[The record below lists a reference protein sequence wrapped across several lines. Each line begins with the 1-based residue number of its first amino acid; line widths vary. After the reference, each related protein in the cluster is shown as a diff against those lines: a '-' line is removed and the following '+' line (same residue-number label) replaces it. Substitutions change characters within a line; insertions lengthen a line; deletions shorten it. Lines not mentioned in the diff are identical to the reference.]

1 MRRVYRSVP
10 VLEEKRHQT
19 QELHEGIPPS
29 PRRTVPDV
37 VEWQGKP
44 TSLEIKAVCLSP
56 PRTPA
61 FLSPTKQQQQLPSRP
76 ERPPLAIAHPEREF
90 VWAHR
95 LTVPERVT
103 SVSPSRASMAVPCV
117 RSPLSAS
124 KSILGELDQVRKPR
138 IVQWVVQTP
147 TLTASAS
154 DSALKTGSG
163 SRKEKPQAFRTPKPR
178 AATTTGLLLPPDVS
192 LGGPVGSDLLGVGA
206 DPGLNGFGG
215 LTSSAL
221 RRAQR
226 SKSSPAGS
234 GESMSSLPAI
244 KSSEGTG
251 AGSADHH
258 STLGQPRPAGDV
270 SPDDAESRKLHRP
283 GSYMGGYMGGYIG
296 GYMGGSPMASGRSP
310 TGLPLSASA
319 SSPYLA
325 VWKEHLTLF
334 PPHRSAGASP
344 GVSAYLP
351 ARRTNVAFPADISL
365 PALPSDEEVIA
376 HLGTLRWFEGL
387 SPSQLQTLH
396 GRAGHKAVPRYS
408 AIIREG
414 NIGSCFYLLLAGQIR
429 ITSEEFGISF
439 VLPDVEGGPR
449 AGRRYFGE
457 AALVTSVRRE
467 ATVIAVE
474 DCYLLS
480 LTSADMQGL
489 PVNIKQVRVSVISKM
504 LLKVPFFKDLSKV
517 VGEQVSAIMDIEY
530 VEANRIIF
538 PEGGKADKLYI
549 IIEGKVAIFRRH
561 EDGVEE
567 QVCSYSTHAMRPT
580 FGELALWS
588 SQPRRGTA
596 RSIEPT
602 NLLVI
607 KARDFR
613 TFLSIVPEFS
623 DMFAS
628 YASAFDALNL
638 LKVEHEAFGRE
649 LKLPSKHTLSQL
661 TGALGAMLWGG
672 GGTGAEN
679 LTKAERAWVRVL
691 RGLMANARIC
701 L

>member
-1 MRRVYRSVP
+1 
-10 VLEEKRHQT
+10 
-19 QELHEGIPPS
+19 
-29 PRRTVPDV
+29 
-37 VEWQGKP
+37 
-44 TSLEIKAVCLSP
+44 
-56 PRTPA
+56 
-61 FLSPTKQQQQLPSRP
+61 
-76 ERPPLAIAHPEREF
+76 
-90 VWAHR
+90 
-95 LTVPERVT
+95 
-103 SVSPSRASMAVPCV
+103 
-117 RSPLSAS
+117 
-124 KSILGELDQVRKPR
+124 
-138 IVQWVVQTP
+138 
-147 TLTASAS
+147 
-154 DSALKTGSG
+154 
-163 SRKEKPQAFRTPKPR
+163 
-178 AATTTGLLLPPDVS
+178 
-192 LGGPVGSDLLGVGA
+192 
-206 DPGLNGFGG
+206 
-215 LTSSAL
+215 
-221 RRAQR
+221 
-226 SKSSPAGS
+226 
-234 GESMSSLPAI
+234 MSSLPVI
-244 KSSEGTG
+244 KSSEGAG
-251 AGSADHH
+251 ACSADHH
-258 STLGQPRPAGDV
+258 STPGQPRPAGDV
-270 SPDDAESRKLHRP
+270 SPDDASRELHRP
-283 GSYMGGYMGGYIG
+283 DSYVGGYMGV
-296 GYMGGSPMASGRSP
+296 SPMASGRSP
-310 TGLPLSASA
+310 KGLPLSASV

-549 IIEGKVAIFRRH
+549 IIEGQVAIFRRND
-561 EDGVEE
+561 DGVEE

-588 SQPRRGTA
+588 SQPRKGTA

-607 KARDFR
+607 KARDFP
-613 TFLSIVPEFS
+613 TFLSTVPEFR

-638 LKVEHEAFGRE
+638 LKAEHEAFGRE
-649 LKLPSKHTLSQL
+649 LKLPSQHTLSQL
-661 TGALGAMLWGG
+661 TGALGAVLWDG
-672 GGTGAEN
+672 GAEN
-679 LTKAERAWVRVL
+679 LTKAEKAWVRVL